1 MKFKMVKKQKM
12 TQALF
17 LIGLLLIIVGIIFIV
32 TSAFTSGKGKG
43 KVEIAAGGFIGP
55 IPFGFFS
62 SPQMFWIWL
71 ALFAALLVIWFI
83 ILRLPR

>member
-1 MKFKMVKKQKM
+1 MKKKM
-12 TQALF
+12 TSPLLVTG
-17 LIGLLLIIVGIIFIV
+17 LILILVGIIFVIV
-32 TSAFTSGKGKG
+32 SAFSGSSTSGKG

-71 ALFAALLVIWFI
+71 AIFAAFLLIWL
-83 ILRLPR
+83 ILKLSHGL

>member
-1 MKFKMVKKQKM
+1 MAKATKASKMS
-12 TQALF
+12 QALF
-17 LIGLLLIIVGIIFIV
+17 LIGFLLLVVGIIFIII
-32 TSAFTSGKGKG
+32 SAFAGKGKA
-43 KVEIAAGGFIGP
+43 KAEIAAGGFIGP